1 MVSPVPNPRRNGD
14 RESVKRDEL
23 IRVLRSRVLRGVWAP
38 GEQLPVRVRL
48 LKEFGTTPVTLQR
61 AMQRLF
67 DEGVLTSAGR
77 RGTFVAKNLPHRT
90 RYALL
95 LNDHSDH
102 PANAFAA
109 SMIQAARLVAARR
122 DLTLLPI
129 QISDCRN
136 AGPDLEPLYYQVRN
150 QLFAGLI
157 FSVIPFIHEH
167 TPLLTAPDMPRV
179 MFINP
184 ESRRYP
190 EIMRITN
197 DFQTLLE
204 RSLRCLSELRPREP
218 VLLLPTAPFRDSA
231 LKLLPRYGL
240 SCREEHALT
249 LSSGQAALAPE
260 LVRLLW
266 ARDRRIRPDAIFV
279 GDDNVL
285 SLLLPALLDWL
296 GPEEAAKIRIVSHAN
311 FPLLRRHELPV
322 HFFGYNL
329 EWFLERA
336 VELID
341 GARNGVFGGP
351 LQLPVE
357 EREQA

>member
-1 MVSPVPNPRRNGD
+1 
-14 RESVKRDEL
+14 
-23 IRVLRSRVLRGVWAP
+23 
-38 GEQLPVRVRL
+38 
-48 LKEFGTTPVTLQR
+48 
-61 AMQRLF
+61 
-67 DEGVLTSAGR
+67 
-77 RGTFVAKNLPHRT
+77 
-90 RYALL
+90 
-95 LNDHSDH
+95 
-102 PANAFAA
+102 
-109 SMIQAARLVAARR
+109 
-122 DLTLLPI
+122 
-129 QISDCRN
+129 
-136 AGPDLEPLYYQVRN
+136 
-150 QLFAGLI
+150 
-157 FSVIPFIHEH
+157 
-167 TPLLTAPDMPRV
+167 MPRV

-296 GPEEAAKIRIVSHAN
+296 GPEEAAAAVRAGLQGVDLRAFGRVMKKVD
-311 FPLLRRHELPV
+311 PDQLLE
-322 HFFGYNL
+322 N
-329 EWFLERA
+329 
-336 VELID
+336 
-341 GARNGVFGGP
+341 
-351 LQLPVE
+351 QKK
-357 EREQA
+357 